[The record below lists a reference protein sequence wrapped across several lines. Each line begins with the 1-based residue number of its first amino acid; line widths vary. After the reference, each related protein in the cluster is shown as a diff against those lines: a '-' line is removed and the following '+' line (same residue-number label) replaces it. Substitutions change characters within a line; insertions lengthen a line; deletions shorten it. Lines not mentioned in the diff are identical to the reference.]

1 MIFTQKARKDDAESR
16 RKWGIFY
23 TPIIE
28 VDFMCRRSLVE
39 YLDNNL
45 SELPKEHISFYF
57 DAPGEFNDTENI

>member
-1 MIFTQKARKDDAESR
+1 MN
-16 RKWGIFY
+16 FY

-45 SELPKEHISFYF
+45 SELPKEHIYHFILMRQVNSMILKI
-57 DAPGEFNDTENI
+57 FNPRKLVGSNRRHIG